1 MEEFFP
7 SLAPGGLYESA
18 TDRFQFE
25 DESTTTTTSW
35 MDMELDLSPGSP
47 SLCLFQELEEVQEVA
62 AGPLEEP
69 RLEEQTSSQL
79 ADLIHQFGIPVEEE
93 CPSSPASSQA
103 SDMESH
109 QSLIEELEEFF
120 GSPTATEQEEGATT
134 ALEFVTTTSIPTS
147 VASPGTILDAMV
159 TTSCTMITEEDL
171 KNAVTT
177 SCVTEDGQNVI
188 IIIAPASPA
197 PSTLSYSYS
206 SDPPSDTD
214 SDWAPSTS
222 PSTALHAVSA
232 ASTTIRKKYQRTK
245 ALSPPSVKYPKE
257 KKERKKAQNRTAAFR
272 YREKKKSELDTVE
285 QEMELLQEKNV
296 GLRDQLTEMETE
308 TKLLKKLMIQAGLG
322 LYVNAIR
329 R

>member
-1 MEEFFP
+1 MEELFLP
-7 SLAPGGLYESA
+7 LAPGGLYESA

-25 DESTTTTTSW
+25 DESSSTATSW

-47 SLCLFQELEEVQEVA
+47 SLSLFQELEEVQEVA
-62 AGPLEEP
+62 AAPLEQ
-69 RLEEQTSSQL
+69 QTSRQL
-79 ADLIHQFGIPVEEE
+79 ADLIQQFGIPVEEA
-93 CPSSPASSQA
+93 CPSSPTSSQD

-120 GSPTATEQEEGATT
+120 GSPTTTEQEEGATA

-147 VASPGTILDAMV
+147 AASPRTILDAMV
-159 TTSCTMITEEDL
+159 TTTTTMITEEDL
-171 KNAVTT
+171 QNAVTT

-188 IIIAPASPA
+188 IIIAPSSPA
-197 PSTLSYSYS
+197 PSTLSYS

-214 SDWAPSTS
+214 PDWAPS
-222 PSTALHAVSA
+222 PSSALHTVSA
-232 ASTTIRKKYQRTK
+232 TSTTIRKKYQRTK
-245 ALSPPSVKYPKE
+245 APNPPSVKYPKE

-272 YREKKKSELDTVE
+272 YREKKKSELDLVE

-296 GLRDQLTEMETE
+296 GLRDHLTEMETE

-329 R
+329 H

>member
-1 MEEFFP
+1 MEEFFLP
-7 SLAPGGLYESA
+7 LAPAGLYESA

-25 DESTTTTTSW
+25 DESSSTATSW

-47 SLCLFQELEEVQEVA
+47 SLSLFQELEEVQEVA
-62 AGPLEEP
+62 AAP
-69 RLEEQTSSQL
+69 LEEQTSSQL
-79 ADLIHQFGIPVEEE
+79 ADLIQQFGIPVEEA
-93 CPSSPASSQA
+93 CPSSPTSSHT

-109 QSLIEELEEFF
+109 QSLIEELEDFF
-120 GSPTATEQEEGATT
+120 GSPTTTEQEEGGTTT

-147 VASPGTILDAMV
+147 AASPRTILDAMV
-159 TTSCTMITEEDL
+159 TTTSTMLTEEDL
-171 KNAVTT
+171 HNAVTT

-188 IIIAPASPA
+188 IIIAPSSPA
-197 PSTLSYSYS
+197 PSSYS

-214 SDWAPSTS
+214 PDWAPS
-222 PSTALHAVSA
+222 PSTALHTVSA
-232 ASTTIRKKYQRTK
+232 TSTTIRKKYQRTK
-245 ALSPPSVKYPKE
+245 APNPPSVKYPKE

-272 YREKKKSELDTVE
+272 YREKKKGELDLVE

-296 GLRDQLTEMETE
+296 GLREHLTEMETE

-329 R
+329 Q